1 MGRKEFTDK
10 FAGIPCFQCIEVCAP
25 IPVKNPQPGYNRN
38 DQAEKVMRDTVE
50 DSTQGLV
57 DGSQR
62 EAVRDQLDRM
72 LASPYFSHSKRFP
85 NFLRFVVDQTLSGT
99 ADNIKERTLG
109 IEIFGRDADYDTASD
124 PIVRVTAAEIRKR
137 TAQYYQDPEHRQELR
152 ITLPSGSYVPQFQR
166 PSNGTEQTGQIAE
179 TRSSQV
185 ETRTSP
191 VMERAAAPNGG
202 RRHWLVAAAIATV
215 LFATLAGGFL
225 FWQQMQRG
233 AFEAFWGPVL
243 NSREPVLLCIADQLE
258 YSVIALRDASAPER
272 QVELKDNLTAVVIDD
287 LNATVKVA
295 GILQSHARQ
304 YSLKGEGA
312 TNLAELRRGPTVFVG
327 AFDNAWTLRLTN
339 PLRYHFANDPN
350 MNHLWI
356 VDSTAPGQSRW
367 VIDRGVQMATNNYR
381 DYAIVA
387 RFTDVNTGNLAV
399 ILAGVGRGGTRVAG
413 EFLTDPSDLA
423 ELQRLAK
430 AAGDKKNMEVVLSTQ
445 IIDGEPG
452 SPKIEATYF
461 W

>member
-1 MGRKEFTDK
+1 
-10 FAGIPCFQCIEVCAP
+10 
-25 IPVKNPQPGYNRN
+25 
-38 DQAEKVMRDTVE
+38 MRDTVE
-50 DSTQGLV
+50 DSNQSLV
-57 DGSQR
+57 DGALR

-85 NFLRFVVDQTLSGT
+85 NFLRFVVNHTLDGT
-99 ADNIKERTLG
+99 VDNIKERTLG
-109 IEIFGRDADYDTASD
+109 IEIFGRDASYDTASD

-137 TAQYYQDPEHRQELR
+137 TAQYYQDPEHREELR
-152 ITLPSGSYVPQFQR
+152 ITLASGSYVPQFQW
-166 PSNGTEQTGQIAE
+166 PANAAEPGSLVLAEAGT
-179 TRSSQV
+179 SQV
-185 ETRTSP
+185 
-191 VMERAAAPNGG
+191 APHSAVPS
-202 RRHWLVAAAIATV
+202 RSRHWL
-215 LFATLAGGFL
+215 LLAGIAVGSIAAL
-225 FWQQMQRG
+225 VGVLWWQQVQRG
-233 AFEAFWGPVL
+233 PFEAFWGPVL
-243 NSREPVLLCIADQLE
+243 NSPKPVLLCIADQME

-295 GILQSHARQ
+295 GILQSHDRQ

-312 TNLAELRRGPTVFVG
+312 TNLDDLRHGPTVFVG

-339 PLRYHFANDPN
+339 SLRYHFANDAD
-350 MNHLWI
+350 MTHLWI
-356 VDSTAPGQSRW
+356 VDSTGSNQRW

-387 RFTDVNTGNLAV
+387 RFTDTNTGNLAV

-413 EFLTDPSDLA
+413 EFLTDPADLA

-430 AAGDKKNMEVVLSTQ
+430 AAGDKKNMEIVLSTQ
-445 IIDGEPG
+445 IIDGQPG
-452 SPKIEATYF
+452 TPKIEASHF